1 MTRLFGTDGVRGT
14 ANHELTPELAFQ
26 LGRAGACVLGAGPG
40 KPRVLIG
47 RDTRISG
54 EMLEGALIA
63 GVTSAGAD
71 ALVVGVV
78 PTPAVAYLTKKLQC
92 TAGVMISASHNP
104 VEDNGIKFFGA
115 DGFKLSDEVEDEIE
129 AYLKNDRGPRPIGG
143 DLGQVFHESDA
154 VDLYLDFLALRV
166 PVDLTGMHIAV
177 DCANG
182 AASYYT
188 PVILRR
194 LGAQV
199 TSINDKPNGVNIN
212 LNCGSTHPS
221 EIQNL
226 VREIGA
232 QVGIAHDGDADRVIA
247 VDEKGNLIDGDRI
260 LAICGLYMLSNGQ
273 LPHGKIAATAYSNGG
288 LKRAFQD
295 AGGDVVL
302 TAAGDRYVLEAMLEQ
317 GLTLGGEQSG
327 HVIFLTDSTTG
338 DGILT
343 SLKLLEVIQK
353 KQKPLSELG
362 QVMTTFPQQLTNVRV
377 NSKVGWEQN
386 PRISKVI
393 AQAEQQLAPL
403 GRLLVR
409 GSGTE
414 PVIRVMGEHPDKARV
429 LSAVQLVADVIEAE
443 QGGTGNGD

>member
-1 MTRLFGTDGVRGT
+1 M
-14 ANHELTPELAFQ
+14 
-26 LGRAGACVLGAGPG
+26 
-40 KPRVLIG
+40 
-47 RDTRISG
+47 
-54 EMLEGALIA
+54 
-63 GVTSAGAD
+63 
-71 ALVVGVV
+71 
-78 PTPAVAYLTKKLQC
+78 
-92 TAGVMISASHNP
+92 
-104 VEDNGIKFFGA
+104 
-115 DGFKLSDEVEDEIE
+115 
-129 AYLKNDRGPRPIGG
+129 
-143 DLGQVFHESDA
+143 
-154 VDLYLDFLALRV
+154 
-166 PVDLTGMHIAV
+166 
-177 DCANG
+177 
-182 AASYYT
+182 
-188 PVILRR
+188 
-194 LGAQV
+194 
-199 TSINDKPNGVNIN
+199 
-212 LNCGSTHPS
+212 
-221 EIQNL
+221 
-226 VREIGA
+226 
-232 QVGIAHDGDADRVIA
+232 
-247 VDEKGNLIDGDRI
+247 
-260 LAICGLYMLSNGQ
+260 
-273 LPHGKIAATAYSNGG
+273 
-288 LKRAFQD
+288 
-295 AGGDVVL
+295 L

-362 QVMTTFPQQLTNVRV
+362 KVMTTFPQQLTNVRV